1 VTTNEGLRQR
11 KLRETREAIHRA
23 ALRQAAELGPD
34 AATVAAISAEAG
46 VSARTFFN
54 YFATKDDAILGL
66 HEEQPT
72 DEQLAA
78 FVAGTGELLSDL
90 VELAR
95 HVLVASDNEVLQ
107 QRRRLLL
114 EHPELFRDRFARMLA
129 IELRIASAVA
139 QRMHASG
146 EYADAAE
153 PDDAAAVLVMIASG
167 VVRLAVRKL
176 LADPSAAPNTDAAIA
191 DMLNTFR
198 EVTRSLP

>member
-1 VTTNEGLRQR
+1 M
-11 KLRETREAIHRA
+11 
-23 ALRQAAELGPD
+23 RQAAELGPD

-54 YFATKDDAILGL
+54 YFATKDDAILGF

-78 FVAGTGELLSDL
+78 FVAGTGELLADL

-95 HVLVASDNEVLQ
+95 HVLVSSDNEVLQ
-107 QRRRLLL
+107 QRRRLLF

-139 QRMHASG
+139 KRMRASG
-146 EYADAAE
+146 EYSDASD
-153 PDDAAAVLVMIASG
+153 PGDAAAVLVMIASG

-176 LADPSAAPNTDAAIA
+176 LADPSAAPDTDSAIA
-191 DMLNTFR
+191 DMLNTLR
-198 EVTRSLP
+198 EVTRSLQ